1 MADTRKY
8 DIDQIMK
15 ARASAKNGFER
26 DIADKA
32 LYAIMRENGMVRE
45 KREQLVMAVR
55 NNDHRAIQR
64 FQQELMMMKANRTYG
79 KDY

>member
-1 MADTRKY
+1 MADTRKF

-15 ARASAKNGFER
+15 ARMSAKNGFER
-26 DIADKA
+26 DIADRA
-32 LYAIMRENGMVRE
+32 LYTIMRESGMVRE

-55 NNDHRAIQR
+55 NNDHRAINR
-64 FQQELMMMKANRTYG
+64 FQHELMVMRANRTYG